1 MTSADTNTCYY
12 LLCPFI
18 SSRLVLSTLFFS
30 RAMGDGGGGTAAIT
44 KLKALKKLLGPST
57 LEPSPFALDF
67 ATNVGFTKVK
77 AGLNDL
83 YV

>member
-1 MTSADTNTCYY
+1 M
-12 LLCPFI
+12 

-30 RAMGDGGGGTAAIT
+30 RVMLARGGGTAAIT
-44 KLKALKKLLGPST
+44 KLKVLEKLLGPAR

-67 ATNVGFTKVK
+67 ATNVVFTKMK
-77 AGLNDL
+77 AGLNEF